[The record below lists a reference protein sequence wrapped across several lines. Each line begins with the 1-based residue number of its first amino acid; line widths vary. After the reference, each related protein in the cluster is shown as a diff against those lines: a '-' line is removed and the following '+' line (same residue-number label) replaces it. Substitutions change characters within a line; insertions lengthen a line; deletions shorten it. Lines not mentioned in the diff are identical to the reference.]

1 MTAALPVGAG
11 REAEKKEAIVVVVVV
26 VVDCEWYKEIRW
38 DRLKVWWI
46 DAKRRTTMDR
56 QNEEGEKE
64 GKGEKL
70 RQSIGPTSTIAIQVY
85 R

>member
-1 MTAALPVGAG
+1 
-11 REAEKKEAIVVVVVV
+11 
-26 VVDCEWYKEIRW
+26 
-38 DRLKVWWI
+38 
-46 DAKRRTTMDR
+46 MDR

-70 RQSIGPTSTIAIQVY
+70 RQSIGHTSTIAIQVY